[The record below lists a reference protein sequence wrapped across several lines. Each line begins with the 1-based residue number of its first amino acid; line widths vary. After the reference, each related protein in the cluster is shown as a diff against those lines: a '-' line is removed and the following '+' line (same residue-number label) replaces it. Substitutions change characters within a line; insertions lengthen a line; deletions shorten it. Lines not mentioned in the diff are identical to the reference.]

1 MVERALAVAGLTK
14 LYGEKRALDDLTVA
28 LDDGVACAL
37 VGPNGAGK
45 TTLISILLGLIGAD
59 AGTADIYGDPAGS
72 IAARRHIGYLPDVP
86 SFPGWMRADEVLE
99 LALRLSRID
108 STSVVGPLLRAVG
121 LEGNRRPVRMF
132 SRGMK
137 QRLGLAQALVGSP
150 RLLILDEPT
159 SALDPAGQRLFH
171 DLVRSLRG
179 RATVLYSTHS
189 LDEAERVCDSA
200 IIINEGRLVR
210 QSSMDDLIREG
221 QGLSLDVSGPV
232 DRLVDDLRAAPW
244 IRSIDRAGNG
254 PRETLT
260 MRVTDLET
268 AQRELPGIIAATGA
282 ALHSLN
288 PRGLAD
294 IFLDLTG
301 GAR

>member
-1 MVERALAVAGLTK
+1 MAEHALAVAGLTK
-14 LYGEKRALDDLTVA
+14 RYGETRALSDLTVA
-28 LDDGVACAL
+28 LEDGAACAL

-108 STSVVGPLLRAVG
+108 STSVIEPLLAAVG
-121 LEGNRRPVRMF
+121 LAEDRRPVRMF

-137 QRLGLAQALVGSP
+137 QRLGLAQALAASP

-179 RATVLYSTHS
+179 RAAVLYSTHS

-200 IIINEGRLVR
+200 IIINEGQLVR
-210 QSSMDDLIREG
+210 QSSMDALVRDG
-221 QGLSLDVSGPV
+221 QGLSLCVSGSV
-232 DRLVDDLRAAPW
+232 DRLVERLQALPWVRA
-244 IRSIDRAGNG
+244 IDRTADG
-254 PRETLT
+254 PRETLG

-268 AQRELPGIIAATGA
+268 ARRETPGIIAASGA
-282 ALHSLN
+282 SLHSLN

>member
-1 MVERALAVAGLTK
+1 MAEQALAVAGLTK

-28 LDDGVACAL
+28 LEDGGACAL

-45 TTLISILLGLIGAD
+45 TTLISILLGLIEAD
-59 AGTADIYGDPAGS
+59 SGSAEIFGHPAGS

-99 LALRLSRID
+99 LALRLSGID
-108 STSVVGPLLRAVG
+108 STSVVTPLLRAVG
-121 LEGNRRPVRMF
+121 LEGSRRPVRMF
-132 SRGMK
+132 SRGMR
-137 QRLGLAQALVGSP
+137 QRLGLAQALASSP

-171 DLVRSLRG
+171 ELVRSLRG
-179 RATVLYSTHS
+179 RAAVLYSTHS

-200 IIINEGRLVR
+200 IIIDEGRLVR
-210 QSSMDDLIREG
+210 HSSMDDLVREG
-221 QGLSLDVSGPV
+221 QGLTIVVSGAV
-232 DRLVDDLRAAPW
+232 DELVSSLRTVPW
-244 IRSIDRAGNG
+244 VRGIDRAGDG
-254 PRETLT
+254 RQETLSLS
-260 MRVTDLET
+260 VTDLEA
-268 AQRELPGIIAATGA
+268 AQRDLPGIIAAAGA

-294 IFLDLTG
+294 VFLDLTG
-301 GAR
+301 GVG